1 MLIPILMPMGRMMIN
16 GDTMSWEGEL
26 RKKMSKTAQVAR
38 FIKRNLP
45 KWKVVEILPDRV
57 HGGIVRYTE
66 ANPSERHDP
75 RNEPHQI
82 SLPSS
87 PAVKWKAWLRG
98 QLADALE
105 QNAKSV
111 GVDGQMR
118 GRFRNQGGYKLASEN
133 KEERNWFNLLKAPR
147 PFRDDPKAKRTKGN
161 IPYMTYD
168 ELSDVERE
176 QADRGLEA
184 QADKDARARM
194 KDPSLQSRIEMEMRR
209 KGKRAGKKE
218 ARTRLTEEAR
228 ADLQGKRDKRAF
240 MGRGR
245 EPGLYGRSVGY
256 DIDTDEGVATY
267 ESGYTGAE
275 RYHRF
280 KPVKLTRQLKRVLA
294 EKKKKEDIEPEFR
307 RIIDDYMR
315 NGGKF
320 EREHITLL
328 NKAGLGGSVMM
339 DIVRDNLARR

>member
-1 MLIPILMPMGRMMIN
+1 MMN
-16 GDTMSWEGEL
+16 REETL
-26 RKKMSKTAQVAR
+26 HKKMSKVAQVAR

-45 KWKVVEILPDRV
+45 KWKVVETIPDRV

-66 ANPSERHDP
+66 ANPSEQHDP
-75 RNEPHQI
+75 KNEPHQI

-87 PAVKWKAWLRG
+87 PAVKWKAWLKQ
-98 QLADALE
+98 QLAPALDK
-105 QNAKSV
+105 NAEEI

-118 GRFRNQGGYKLASEN
+118 SRYRNQGGYKLASEN

-176 QADRGLEA
+176 QADRGLGI
-184 QADKDARARM
+184 QADKKARVRM
-194 KDPSLQSRIEMEMRR
+194 KDPSLQSRIDMEIRS

-218 ARTRLTEEAR
+218 ALRRLTEEER
-228 ADLQGKRDKRAF
+228 ADLDEKAKTRAF

-245 EPGLYGRSVGY
+245 KPGLHGRSAGY

-275 RYHRF
+275 RYKTFRPF
-280 KPVKLTRQLKRVLA
+280 QLTRQLKRVLA
-294 EKKKKEDIEPEFR
+294 ERKKKEDIEPEFR

-315 NGGKF
+315 NGGRF

>member
-1 MLIPILMPMGRMMIN
+1 
-16 GDTMSWEGEL
+16 MSWEDEL
-26 RKKMSKTAQVAR
+26 KKKQGKLAQAVS
-38 FIKRNLP
+38 FINRNVP
-45 KWKVVEILPDRV
+45 KFKVVEAIPDRA
-57 HGGIVRYTE
+57 HGGIIRYTE
-66 ANPSERHDP
+66 ANPSEQHDP
-75 RNEPHQI
+75 SNEPHQI

-87 PAVKWKAWLRG
+87 PRVKWKAWLRQQLAREMEKNAKTVGISG
-98 QLADALE
+98 QL
-105 QNAKSV
+105 
-111 GVDGQMR
+111 R
-118 GRFRNQGGYKLASEN
+118 GRFKNQGGYKLASEN
-133 KEERNWFNLLKAPR
+133 KEEKNWFNLLKAPR
-147 PFRDDPKAKRTKGN
+147 PFRSDTGAKRTKGN

-228 ADLQGKRDKRAF
+228 ADLEGKRDKRAF

-245 EPGLYGRSVGY
+245 EPGLYGRSAGY

-275 RYHRF
+275 RYPRF

-315 NGGKF
+315 NGGRF

-328 NKAGLGGSVMM
+328 NRAGLGGSVMM